1 MKTQVLR
8 TGSRVCQGQA
18 AFSLVEV
25 LFAAILVV
33 TLFIS
38 LYVGLSTGFS
48 ITQTERENLRATQI
62 MLERMEGIRLFNWNQ
77 LMDTAKNPPTF
88 TKDFNPSATGS
99 DSRGIQYFGTVEVST
114 NLVLIPPATYST
126 NMRMITVTVRW
137 NFGLTN
143 QHVRSMS
150 TYVSKWGMQNYIYN
164 N

>member
-48 ITQTERENLRATQI
+48 ITQTEREGMKGGPVETAY
-62 MLERMEGIRLFNWNQ
+62 GLFADFVNITK
-77 LMDTAKNPPTF
+77 TA
-88 TKDFNPSATGS
+88 S
-99 DSRGIQYFGTVEVST
+99 Q
-114 NLVLIPPATYST
+114 
-126 NMRMITVTVRW
+126 
-137 NFGLTN
+137 
-143 QHVRSMS
+143 
-150 TYVSKWGMQNYIYN
+150 
-164 N
+164 